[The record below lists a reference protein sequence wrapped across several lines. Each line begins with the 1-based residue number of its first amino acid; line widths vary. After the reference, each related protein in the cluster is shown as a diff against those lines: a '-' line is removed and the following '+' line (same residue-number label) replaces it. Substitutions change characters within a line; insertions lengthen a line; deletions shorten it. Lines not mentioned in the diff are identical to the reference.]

1 MGQPRSP
8 PFPTREGGENTQER
22 RSAGRARPSRGSASE
37 RRTSL
42 LLMVQGVP
50 EGEEAAGLRPCPNER
65 RGRPAP
71 ACSKE
76 TGMLATTA
84 KAKTYVLMEENSGWR
99 GLSILSP
106 SSLVYLSKNCTTF
119 PRCLIVHYQRSGAS
133 KRKFKSDFPRRE
145 RSEVLRPSRSPSFL
159 SIHLGHED
167 RNEATPDR
175 FRRCAPRRGRWG
187 GVV

>member
-1 MGQPRSP
+1 MREEGAPLRAVPKKLACSRLQQKRK
-8 PFPTREGGENTQER
+8 PTC
-22 RSAGRARPSRGSASE
+22 SWKRARIG
-37 RRTSL
+37 
-42 LLMVQGVP
+42 G
-50 EGEEAAGLRPCPNER
+50 
-65 RGRPAP
+65 
-71 ACSKE
+71 
-76 TGMLATTA
+76 
-84 KAKTYVLMEENSGWR
+84 

-106 SSLVYLSKNCTTF
+106 SSLVYSNKNCTTF

-187 GVV
+187 GVASLLLRPRRVFRKLRVGGLQDELIREVVDLIVRVDDGD